1 MNRQDPPPPSAGP
14 SEVWPHR
21 TLWEGVRSALLALPA
36 YFRSDTFIE
45 GVNATDVFTLNA
57 ALGATIET
65 QVVETLNQ
73 IRSVW
78 DKTGEYR
85 TFSFVRQPQSF
96 PDVVLRNLA
105 DESAPPLLGIE
116 LKGWYLLAK
125 EGEPSLRFTQSEGAC
140 ADADL
145 IMVVPWVLSSVISG
159 RPRIYAPWIESAV
172 RAARYRNW
180 HWQYGKG
187 GSGDNRID
195 GPASASPYPKKSDI
209 TTDTPRSDKGGN
221 FGRLARSGIMEEYL
235 ALMRVQPVCGIKAVH
250 WLEFFKIF
258 HQDATDA
265 EIAAAFDRLR
275 RRVDDV
281 RSDPVKTSVLAILSS
296 LEKHLETLQ

>member
-14 SEVWPHR
+14 SEAWPHR

-105 DESAPPLLGIE
+105 DESAPL
-116 LKGWYLLAK
+116 
-125 EGEPSLRFTQSEGAC
+125 
-140 ADADL
+140 
-145 IMVVPWVLSSVISG
+145 
-159 RPRIYAPWIESAV
+159 
-172 RAARYRNW
+172 
-180 HWQYGKG
+180 
-187 GSGDNRID
+187 
-195 GPASASPYPKKSDI
+195 
-209 TTDTPRSDKGGN
+209 
-221 FGRLARSGIMEEYL
+221 
-235 ALMRVQPVCGIKAVH
+235 RVQPVCGIKAAH